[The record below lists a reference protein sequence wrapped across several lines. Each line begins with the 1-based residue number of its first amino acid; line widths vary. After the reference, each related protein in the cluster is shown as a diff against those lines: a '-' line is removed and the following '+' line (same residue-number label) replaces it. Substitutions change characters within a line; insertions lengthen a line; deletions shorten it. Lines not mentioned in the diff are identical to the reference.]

1 MAEGDD
7 RIGHT
12 DYWSGICCRVL
23 AAGEFVRVHGLL
35 SATDMC
41 RSGLLERC
49 PINDSNQRS
58 AAL

>member
-1 MAEGDD
+1 MIASATLTTGNN
-7 RIGHT
+7 
-12 DYWSGICCRVL
+12 WSGICCRVL

-58 AAL
+58 ATL